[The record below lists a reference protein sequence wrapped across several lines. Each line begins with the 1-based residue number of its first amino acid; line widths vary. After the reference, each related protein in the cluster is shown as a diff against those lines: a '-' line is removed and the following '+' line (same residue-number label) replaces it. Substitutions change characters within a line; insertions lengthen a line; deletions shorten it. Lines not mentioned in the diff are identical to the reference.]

1 MSREFGPRRA
11 EWIVVDEPGDTGVS
25 DQALAH
31 LEYYDLVYRT
41 LCAILF
47 NFAQSGHPGGS
58 ISSGRIVTSI
68 LFDGL
73 DYDIGDPIRRDA
85 DILSYAAGHK
95 ATGLYAMWAL
105 RDEVVR
111 IARSDLLPED
121 VRYRLRFEDLLGFRR
136 NPTTFTPLFREFDS
150 KPLDGHPTPATPFV
164 RLATGA
170 SGVGMG
176 SSLGLAF
183 GLADY
188 YGSNAP
194 RVHIIEG
201 EGGLTPGRAYEAV
214 ASAGTSGLS
223 NVICHLDWNQAS
235 IDSNGVTREG
245 SSRGDYVQWD
255 PMEFFYLHDWNVLE
269 VPDGF
274 DFRLVLAAQRKALTM
289 DNGQPTAIVYR
300 TEKGWRYGIT
310 GKKSHGGGH
319 KLCSPEYFSVLEPLF
334 GKHAPGLPHCGT
346 NGVNGQRCAGA
357 QYKDQLEACYWMT
370 LERVRGLLEANP
382 EMCDEMSGRVARAA
396 ERLESHERSPRGGS
410 PDVERVF
417 AAADPE
423 TLPES
428 LVLEPGKSVAL
439 RKQLGKVLGHLNE
452 ASGGAI
458 LIAAADLLDSTA
470 ISGTAKSFPDGY
482 FHYQENPNSRTL
494 SVGGICEDGLSCV
507 LTGVAGMGFHIGAGA
522 SYGAFIAPLGH
533 IAARLHAIG
542 SQMRRHIEGEDAPYH
557 PYIWI
562 CGHAGMKTGEDG
574 PTHADPQA
582 LQLLQ
587 ENFVPGTMVT
597 LTPWD
602 PQEMW
607 PLVAA
612 ALQARPA
619 VIAPFVTRPSEPI
632 LDREE
637 LGLAPPEASVTG
649 VYRLRE
655 AKGPRDGTLV
665 LQGSEVAYAFVQG
678 ALPMLEADGVD
689 LEVLYVA
696 SPELFDQLDAE
707 RREAIF
713 SAEQAQEAMG
723 ITGFTLPTMY
733 RWIRSDLG
741 RTHTRYPFRGGH
753 YLGSGPGE
761 AVVHEAGLDGEG
773 QYRAVKAYVDA
784 LGRVPNGRTGGVG

>member
-11 EWIVVDEPGDTGVS
+11 EWIVVDGPGADPVS
-25 DQALAH
+25 NEVVSH

-41 LCAILF
+41 LCAILY

-58 ISSGRIVTSI
+58 ISSGRIVTSV
-68 LFDGL
+68 LFDSM

-85 DILSYAAGHK
+85 DIISYAAGHK

-111 IARSDLLPED
+111 IARAKLLPDE
-121 VRYRLRFEDLLGFRR
+121 VRHRLRLEDLLGFRR
-136 NPTTFTPLFREFDS
+136 NPTTFTPLFREFGS

-176 SSLGLAF
+176 SSLGLAYAV
-183 GLADY
+183 ADY
-188 YGSNAP
+188 YGTDAP

-223 NVICHLDWNQAS
+223 HVICHLDWNQAA
-235 IDSNGVTREG
+235 IDSDRVTREG
-245 SSRGDYVQWD
+245 SSWGEYVQWD
-255 PMEFFYLHDWNVLE
+255 PMEFFYLHDWNVVE

-274 DFRLVLAAQRKALTM
+274 DFRMVLAAQRRALTF

-319 KLCSPEYFSVLEPLF
+319 KLCSPEYFEAVEPLF
-334 GKHAPGLPHCGT
+334 GRDAPGLPHCGS

-357 QYKDQLEACYWMT
+357 QYKDQAESCYWLT
-370 LERVRGLLEANP
+370 LERVRSLLESNRP
-382 EMCDEMSGRVARAA
+382 MCEEMTG
-396 ERLESHERSPRGGS
+396 RLERSRDRLNARGRSPREDA
-410 PDVERVF
+410 PDVERIF
-417 AAADPE
+417 AAAEPTE
-423 TLPES
+423 LPES
-428 LVLEPGKSVAL
+428 LALEPGKSIAL
-439 RKQLGKVLGHLNE
+439 RKQLGNVLGYLNQ

-458 LIAAADLLDSTA
+458 IIAAADLLDSTA
-470 ISGTAKSFPDGY
+470 VSGTAKGFPAGY
-482 FHYQENPNSRTL
+482 FHYQTNPGSRTL
-494 SVGGICEDGLSCV
+494 SAGGICEDGLSCI
-507 LTGVAGMGFHIGAGA
+507 LTGVAGMGFQLGAGA

-542 SQMRRHIEGEDAPYH
+542 NQMRREVEGADAPFR

-562 CGHAGMKTGEDG
+562 CGHTGMKTGEDG

-587 ENFVPGTMVT
+587 ENFVPGTMVS

-602 PQEMW
+602 PQEIW
-607 PLVAA
+607 PAMAA
-612 ALQARPA
+612 ALRARPA
-619 VIAPFVTRPSEPI
+619 LIAPFVTRPSEPI
-632 LDREE
+632 LDREQ
-637 LGLAPPEASVTG
+637 LGLAPPEAAATG
-649 VYRLRE
+649 VYRLRQAE
-655 AKGPRDGTLV
+655 GAREGTVV
-665 LQGSEVAYAFVQG
+665 LQGSEVAYAFIQG
-678 ALPMLEADGVD
+678 ALPMLQAEGVELD
-689 LEVLYVA
+689 ILYVA
-696 SPELFDQLDAE
+696 SAELFDRLDPE
-707 RREAIF
+707 RREEIF
-713 SAEQAQEAMG
+713 PAEQSREAMG
-723 ITGFTLPTMY
+723 ISGFTLPTMY

-741 RTHTRYPFRGGH
+741 RAHTLYPFLAGH
-753 YLGSGPGE
+753 YLGSGSGA

-773 QYRAVKAYVDA
+773 QYRGIKAYLEA
-784 LGRVPNGRTGGVG
+784 LAHERRHSSVTVG